1 MAIIGLFREELVQLD
16 PCPGRIVSNQCRNGL
31 IDRERRRA
39 YCLTKIA
46 ATPISN
52 DPTRSQMTY
61 RRRVPAIAVAGDELI
76 N

>member
-16 PCPGRIVSNQCRNGL
+16 PRPGWIVSNECRNGL
-31 IDRERRRA
+31 IDREAGWA

-52 DPTRSQMTY
+52 DLTRSQMTY
-61 RRRVPAIAVAGDELI
+61 RRRRPG
-76 N
+76 NRSSRS